1 MAVITTTTYAALLKR
16 IYSPKQVQYMAFK
29 KRPLLGLV
37 KKNTTNFGGSSYS
50 VPVEYGRNAGRS
62 ATFATAQ
69 TNAGGTSSAT
79 FLVTR
84 SHDYGVAQ
92 IENEAI
98 LASQGNNAAFMPA
111 LKNAM
116 ERTIDAVSMS
126 LSHAIWGTRG
136 GAIGTMA
143 AGWATDTITLTN
155 PEDAVNFF
163 PGQVLEGSL
172 TDGGGAGVFAGL
184 TVTVASVDYDT
195 GSVTCT
201 AANVNWNAATGFNGN
216 CAAGVFLFQQGD
228 YDGKMPGV
236 QDWIT
241 STASPAALYGVTRT
255 AAPNDLAGLR
265 PVVSAAATIHEK
277 LILACGSA
285 ARMGAQTDHIFLN
298 PEDVSDLTLELEGK
312 VVYNK
317 VTSPKQSEIAQVS
330 FDSIKFMTPM
340 GAVDVVA
347 DMHCP
352 KGRAY
357 GLNMSTWELGSLGGA
372 PRVLAEGDDIFITN
386 QDAKEIRVGYYGAI
400 YCTAPSQNWTI
411 SLA

>member
-126 LSHAIWGTRG
+126 LSHAIWGTHG
-136 GAIGTMA
+136 GAIGRVS
-143 AGWATDTITLTN
+143 AGFGTQTITLTN

-163 PGQVLEGSL
+163 PGQVVQAD
-172 TDGGGAGVFAGL
+172 TVDGGGAVHAG
-184 TVTVASVDYDT
+184 TATIQSVDYDT
-195 GSVTCT
+195 GSLTCT
-201 AANVNWNAATGFNGN
+201 AATWNDAAAFNGAMGAN
-216 CAAGVFLFQQGD
+216 DYLFQQGD